1 MPYGMIFDDLI
12 LDSAQVTNP
21 SIDPLREEVETRS
34 YLGRRSGKV
43 TLSGDGWV
51 TESDGSGPMVPM
63 DMPLMLGHISL
74 GAVSYNVQLAL
85 LQAAMDLNILA
96 GSGEG
101 GLHTD
106 FNRFADHVVSEVAS
120 GRFGVTPDYL
130 QRTAAVEI
138 KIGQGAKPG
147 VGGHLPGEKVTDLI
161 SSTRRIPL
169 GTDALSPYPHHDIYS
184 IEDLQQLI
192 AVLKESTEHRVPVG
206 VKIAA
211 VHNGGAIAS
220 GVVRA
225 GADFIT
231 LDGFRGGTGSSPRVI
246 RDHAGLPIEVATAVV
261 DKRLTDEGLR
271 NRITL
276 CRCGS
281 IRSSADMIK
290 AIALGADVASVC
302 TSALIALGCQV
313 CQSCHR
319 GVCAWGIT
327 TQRPDLVSRLDPV
340 MGAARV
346 VRLYTAWNEEL
357 KEILGA
363 MGIDSVESLVG
374 NRDRLRYF
382 GPNPKIAEVMASS
395 MWAKGGGETMNNEYK
410 VTTRRDGLGVTETH
424 IDASGRDSWGRP
436 LDQRALNSAVRE
448 AIANGATRIIIEG
461 VMGQRYLVSATR
473 AKDLYVAIRGTPGND
488 LGAFLDG
495 PTVEVFGNAQD
506 MTGNTMCSGRI
517 VVHGNAGTS
526 RGSPPRRSH
535 PGQGQLRFPRG
546 HTHEGVR

>member
-1 MPYGMIFDDLI
+1 MSDGERTTRRKDSESIYRNVIHEKFKPSIDRNICIRCKRCVKECSFGALESDDDGNIRYKGNCVACQRCVATCPVKAIDIVHLPTQYPPHASYTERVRQAITAQATSGGVLLSSCGTDMPYGMIFDDLI

-21 SIDPLREEVETRS
+21 SIDPLREEVETRT
-34 YLGRRSGKV
+34 YVGHRTGKI
-43 TLSGDGWV
+43 TLS
-51 TESDGSGPMVPM
+51 SDGYITGSDSVGPIVAMA
-63 DMPLMLGHISL
+63 MPLMIGHISL
-74 GAVSYNVQLAL
+74 GAISYNTQLAL
-85 LQAAMDLNILA
+85 LKAAKNLDILA

-101 GLHTD
+101 GLHAD
-106 FNRFADHVVSEVAS
+106 FNPFADHVVSEVAS
-120 GRFGVTPDYL
+120 GRFGVTADYL

-161 SSTRRIPL
+161 SSSRRIPL

-192 AVLKESTEHRVPVG
+192 AALKESTEHRVPVG

-211 VHNGGAIAS
+211 VHNVGAIAS

-261 DKRLTDEGLR
+261 DKRLTAEGLR

-276 CRCGS
+276 IAGGS

-302 TSALIALGCQV
+302 TSALIAMGCQV

-327 TQRPDLVSRLDPV
+327 TQRPDLVSRLDPDI
-340 MGAARV
+340 GAARV
-346 VRLYTAWNEEL
+346 TRLYTAWNEEL
-357 KEILGA
+357 KEMLGA

-382 GPNPKIAEVMASS
+382 GPNPKIAEIMGV
-395 MWAKGGGETMNNEYK
+395 KHVGE
-410 VTTRRDGLGVTETH
+410 G
-424 IDASGRDSWGRP
+424 WG
-436 LDQRALNSAVRE
+436 
-448 AIANGATRIIIEG
+448 
-461 VMGQRYLVSATR
+461 
-473 AKDLYVAIRGTPGND
+473 
-488 LGAFLDG
+488 
-495 PTVEVFGNAQD
+495 
-506 MTGNTMCSGRI
+506 
-517 VVHGNAGTS
+517 
-526 RGSPPRRSH
+526 
-535 PGQGQLRFPRG
+535 
-546 HTHEGVR
+546 